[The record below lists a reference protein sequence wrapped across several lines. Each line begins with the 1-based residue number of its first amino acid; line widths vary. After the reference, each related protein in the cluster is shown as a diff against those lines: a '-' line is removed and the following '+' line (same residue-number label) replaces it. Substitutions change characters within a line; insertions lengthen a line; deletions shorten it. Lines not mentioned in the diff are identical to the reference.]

1 MWIVLGWGRFL
12 KKFSEQNIFYSHKPT
27 PPPHDL
33 KNPQPYFPDFE
44 DIKRSRS
51 RSRSRSESCSTAHCM
66 NDPYDPNSRDTETSP
81 IQSDELT
88 FKEKWQQKLKYEQL
102 SGAYIVE
109 SEEDSL
115 KMLRFHVSMI
125 PDEYFYE
132 VERKC
137 RENDLDCPISTCF

>member
-1 MWIVLGWGRFL
+1 
-12 KKFSEQNIFYSHKPT
+12 
-27 PPPHDL
+27 
-33 KNPQPYFPDFE
+33 
-44 DIKRSRS
+44 
-51 RSRSRSESCSTAHCM
+51 M

-81 IQSDELT
+81 IRSDELT

-125 PDEYFYE
+125 PDEYFYQ